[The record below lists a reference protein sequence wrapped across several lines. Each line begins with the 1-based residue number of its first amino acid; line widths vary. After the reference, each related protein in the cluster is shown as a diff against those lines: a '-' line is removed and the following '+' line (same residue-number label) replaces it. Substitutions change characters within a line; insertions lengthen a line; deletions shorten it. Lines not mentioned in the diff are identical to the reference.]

1 MVHLEAPTP
10 LLATL
15 RLLVPTLTAER
26 YKGQAGKVAVVGGC
40 ADYTGA
46 PYYAAASA
54 LKLGVRLCPCVVLRL
69 PFMPHDRSL
78 SVTPSAPQAD
88 LSHVFCSDA
97 ATTVRLD
104 LI

>member
-69 PFMPHDRSL
+69 PFMQHGRSL
-78 SVTPSAPQAD
+78 SCHA
-88 LSHVFCSDA
+88 FCPA
-97 ATTVRLD
+97 G
-104 LI
+104 